1 MAKHILFFSR
11 RCQHCES
18 VMRTITNQEN
28 AMSKF
33 VFIEI
38 EKVQRSL
45 IPSCVRS
52 IPTMLVHSN
61 PEQVL
66 AGAAAIISF
75 FNKGNSQGQR
85 NQQHQQYPQH
95 TQQQQQD
102 SCPSDGLLPSAGD
115 LQGYSANYSFLDNAE
130 KTLDSG
136 NFSYLD
142 GHNNGVQMSAP
153 MGGGGG
159 GGGMG
164 RGSGGGAGGRFTQ
177 ETGRIDKAAL
187 LDSQYEKMMAN
198 RDVGI
203 PGPIKRQ

>member
-1 MAKHILFFSR
+1 M
-11 RCQHCES
+11 
-18 VMRTITNQEN
+18 N
-28 AMSKF
+28 KF

-66 AGAAAIISF
+66 AGAGSIINF
-75 FNKGNSQGQR
+75 FNKENSNGQGNSHQQQR
-85 NQQHQQYPQH
+85 HPQQH
-95 TQQQQQD
+95 TQQQD

-115 LQGYSANYSFLDNAE
+115 LQGYSANYSFLDNAD

-142 GHNNGVQMSAP
+142 GHSSGFNQGGMS

-159 GGGMG
+159 AGGGG
-164 RGSGGGAGGRFTQ
+164 RTAAVAGGGGRFTQ
-177 ETGRIDKAAL
+177 GSGRIDKAAL

>member
-1 MAKHILFFSR
+1 MVQMAKHILFFSR

-45 IPSCVRS
+45 IPSWVRS

-61 PEQVL
+61 PDQVL

-75 FNKGNSQGQR
+75 FSKGNSQGQGNPNQR
-85 NQQHQQYPQH
+85 HPQQQQHQR
-95 TQQQQQD
+95 QQPD

-142 GHNNGVQMSAP
+142 GHNSGAQMSAP

-159 GGGMG
+159 GG
-164 RGSGGGAGGRFTQ
+164 AGGRFTQ
-177 ETGRIDKAAL
+177 GTGRIDKAAL